1 MRAGKSSGKTA
12 ILYLELGRAYFHT
25 VGQMASQHTRQ
36 RRKRSGD
43 KHAPV
48 TTFQMPAHSID
59 SFDEQW
65 KRASC
70 NCFFPL
76 SDHRFLYSGEI
87 IFIGEHRAVP
97 VTQKGSSGR
106 RNP

>member
-1 MRAGKSSGKTA
+1 MRAGESSGKTA
-12 ILYLELGRAYFHT
+12 IPDLEFGRAYFHT
-25 VGQMASQHTRQ
+25 IGQMAAHGARQ
-36 RRKRSGD
+36 WCKRSGD
-43 KHAPV
+43 KHDPV

-76 SDHRFLYSGEI
+76 SDHRFLNSGEI
-87 IFIGEHRAVP
+87 IFVGEHRAVP
-97 VTQKGSSGR
+97 VTQKGSR
-106 RNP
+106 